1 MIWSKEETLSRS
13 EIEAIQLKKLKET
26 VRYIYEK
33 VAPYRQKMDEAGV
46 KPEDIQSLE
55 DLTNLPF
62 TYKADFRDNYPMGLF
77 AVDRKDLVRFH
88 ASSGTTGKPTVV
100 GYTRNDLEMWL
111 NNVARVACMGGATA
125 DDVAQISFGY
135 GTFTGALGLHGGLE
149 KIGASVIPMSSG
161 NTKKQI
167 MFLKDMGVTLL
178 VATPSYAL
186 HLGEEIRAKG
196 MDPEKDLNV
205 HIGLFGGEGMTEP
218 MREEM
223 HKVWGEDFLCT
234 QNYGMSELCGPGVA
248 GECQELAGMHINED
262 WFIPEIIDP
271 ETEEVL
277 PPGEKGELVITC
289 LGKEALP
296 LVRYRTGDI
305 TRLMYEPCRCGRTTV
320 RMENISG
327 RADDMLVIRGVNVF
341 PTQIEEVLLQIPEIG
356 PHYEILVERK
366 NRLDVMTITVELVD
380 DRLLDS
386 YSQLSELEMK
396 IRKGL
401 KSQLGLATQIRLVAP
416 YSLKRF
422 EGKAKRV
429 TDLRKDG
436 L

>member
-13 EIEAIQLKKLKET
+13 EIEEIQLKKLKET

-46 KPEDIQSLE
+46 KPEDIQSLR
-55 DLTNLPF
+55 DLTKLPF

-223 HKVWGEDFLCT
+223 HKVWGEGFLCT

-277 PPGEKGELVITC
+277 PPGGKGELVITC

>member
-13 EIEAIQLKKLKET
+13 EIEEIQLKKLKET

-46 KPEDIQSLE
+46 KPEDIQSLR
-55 DLTNLPF
+55 DLTKLPF

-196 MDPEKDLNV
+196 MNPEKDLNV

-223 HKVWGEDFLCT
+223 HKVWGEGFLCT

-277 PPGEKGELVITC
+277 PPGEKGELVVTC

-366 NRLDVMTITVELVD
+366 NRLDVRTITVELVD

>member
-46 KPEDIQSLE
+46 KPGDIQSLE

>member
-13 EIEAIQLKKLKET
+13 EIEEIQLKKLKET

-46 KPEDIQSLE
+46 KPEDIQSLR
-55 DLTNLPF
+55 DLTKLPF

-223 HKVWGEDFLCT
+223 HKVWGEGFFCT

-277 PPGEKGELVITC
+277 PPGEKGELVVTC

-320 RMENISG
+320 RMKSSLLSPRSRVHSCVTSVGRSARMRGPSSVIS
-327 RADDMLVIRGVNVF
+327 ASEAPVF
-341 PTQIEEVLLQIPEIG
+341 
-356 PHYEILVERK
+356 R
-366 NRLDVMTITVELVD
+366 TVEE
-380 DRLLDS
+380 
-386 YSQLSELEMK
+386 ELP
-396 IRKGL
+396 R
-401 KSQLGLATQIRLVAP
+401 
-416 YSLKRF
+416 
-422 EGKAKRV
+422 
-429 TDLRKDG
+429 
-436 L
+436 